1 MATIRGNIQS
11 GGSAFKSKK
20 ISLFEITK
28 LSDQQPI
35 KLASTQSNKNGNFS
49 FKSLTLE
56 PKKTYYIT
64 AKNQSSVL
72 AALLKNNVHK
82 EQDLV
87 INDRSTVAAGYVFN
101 RFINKNHIRGN
112 RSSIRTGWMTYRNL
126 VRSNGTTAGLSRNNP
141 ATAERVNLLSNLT
154 AAAISDPSTKA
165 DLFKLTTA
173 PGADPTRTTLE
184 AIAAVGRNPS
194 HNAEQLFELADSTP
208 ATYSTN
214 DQAIADRQSWLLY
227 FEHFGAPDEA
237 ESVFFG
243 PGNIALDRRGDLW
256 ITNNFMPGT
265 ENENPPFAS
274 VTLPRMKPNGRLSG
288 GAPLTGGGI
297 YGSGFG
303 VAIDPSDRVWVG
315 NFGFGASKIPLRGN
329 GNSISL
335 FSKQGVP
342 LSPDGSERPSRSP
355 AGGFTQGDL
364 LGVQGV
370 VSDQQGNIWIA
381 SFRNSKT
388 TPSKV
393 VVYPEGN
400 PDHFLSYEHPQLSSP
415 FDIAIGAG
423 GDAWVSY
430 EDGGRHGTGG
440 VVQLSFDASD
450 GIKAVKTVQS
460 KQLNVPFGIA
470 TGSDDSV
477 WVSNNGG
484 SPRYPSKTVSRI
496 DSLTGQLRSFEINAK
511 AFTGPWGINLDGSNN
526 VYVANFQGLS
536 FSKLCGAATGCP
548 GGVAQ
553 GGALSPEGGY
563 DFDGTIMRPTG
574 LEVDS
579 AGNLW
584 VANNYNEDAQL
595 FGQHS
600 VFQAIGLADP
610 VTTPSIGPMNPLL

>member
-1 MATIRGNIQS
+1 MATIRGTIQS
-11 GGSAFKSKK
+11 GGSAFKSDNV
-20 ISLFEITK
+20 SLFEITK
-28 LSDQQPI
+28 LTDQRPI
-35 KLASTQSNKNGNFS
+35 KLASTQSKENGNFS
-49 FKSLTLE
+49 FKNITLD
-56 PKKTYYIT
+56 PKKTYYIS
-64 AKNQSSVL
+64 AKNQSSIL
-72 AALLKNNVHK
+72 TALLKEDTHK
-82 EQDLV
+82 GLV
-87 INDRSTVAAGYVFN
+87 INDRSTVAASYVFN
-101 RFINKNHIRGN
+101 HFLNEQQISGN
-112 RSSIRTGWMTYRNL
+112 RASNRAGWMTYRNL
-126 VRSNGTTAGLSRNNP
+126 VRTNGSTAGLARRNA

-154 AAAISDPSTKA
+154 AAAISDPSTQRE
-165 DLFKLTTA
+165 LFRLTAA
-173 PGADPTRTTLE
+173 PGGDPAQTTLE
-184 AIAAVGRNPS
+184 AIAAIGRDPS
-194 HNAEQLFELADSTP
+194 HNAEKIFELAESAP
-208 ATYSTN
+208 AVYSTN
-214 DQAIADRQSWLLY
+214 DQAIADRRSWLLY
-227 FEHFGAPDEA
+227 FEHFGAPDA
-237 ESVFFG
+237 DDSVFFG

-256 ITNNFMPGT
+256 ITNNFRPGT
-265 ENENPPFAS
+265 ENENPPYAS
-274 VTLPRMKPNGRLSG
+274 VTLLRMKPNGRLTG

-303 VAIDPSDRVWVG
+303 VGIDPSDQVWVG

-329 GNSISL
+329 GNSVSL
-335 FSKQGVP
+335 FSKKGEP

-355 AGGFTQGDL
+355 SGGFTQGDL

-381 SFRNSKT
+381 SFRDTTT

-393 VVYPEGN
+393 VLYPEGN
-400 PDHFLSYEHPQLSSP
+400 PDRFVSYEHPKLSSP
-415 FDIAIGAG
+415 FDIAIGSE
-423 GDAWVSY
+423 GDAWVSF
-430 EDGGRHGTGG
+430 ESGGRHGTGG
-440 VVQLSFDASD
+440 VVQLSFDAKD
-450 GIKAVKTVQS
+450 GIKAINTFES
-460 KQLNVPFGIA
+460 KKLNVPFGIA
-470 TGSDDSV
+470 TGSDGSV

-484 SPRYPSKTVSRI
+484 SPLYPSKSVSRI
-496 DSLTGQLRSFEINAK
+496 DPLTGRVQSFEINSE

-536 FSKLCGAATGCP
+536 FSKLCGTATGCP